1 MDVLAQAPAVWE
13 AFFLVFCRVG
23 TMMLVA
29 PVFGSR
35 GTTPQVR
42 VFLGLT
48 VALVMYPV
56 VAPVGTVIP
65 TDVGGFLSKIARE
78 VLVGA
83 LIGFVVLM
91 IFTTLEGA
99 GHIIGL
105 QMGFSLA
112 NIINPLT
119 STNASLIDQ
128 FYSLVATLVFL
139 TIDGHHM
146 VLLGVERT
154 FQLAPLDRVGALL
167 PTPELI
173 FGLGRDIFV
182 VGSRIALPILTALLL
197 TDVALAMV
205 ARSVPQLNVFV
216 VGMPAKIAVGFVML
230 IITVPAVAYIMAR
243 SFGDVVASLTPF
255 ARSLGNG

>member
-1 MDVLAQAPAVWE
+1 MNLLAAGPAVWE
-13 AFFLVFCRVG
+13 TIFLVFCRVG

-29 PVFGSR
+29 PIFGSR

-48 VALVMYPV
+48 VALIMAPV
-56 VAPVGTVIP
+56 VAPAGIAIP
-65 TDVGGFLSKIARE
+65 PDPGGFLGRVARE
-78 VLVGA
+78 ALIGA
-83 LIGFVVLM
+83 LIGFVVLVV
-91 IFTTLEGA
+91 FTALEAA
-99 GHIIGL
+99 GHVVGL

-139 TIDGHHM
+139 TIDGHHL
-146 VLLGVERT
+146 VLIAVERT
-154 FQLAPLDRVGALL
+154 FQVAPLDAAGSVL
-167 PTPELI
+167 PSQDLI

-182 VGSRIALPILTALLL
+182 MASRMALPVLTALLL
-197 TDVALAMV
+197 TDVALALV

-230 IITVPAVAYIMAR
+230 VVTVPTVAYIMAR
-243 SFGDVVASLTPF
+243 AFSDLVGTIVPF
-255 ARSLGNG
+255 ARVLGPA

>member
-1 MDVLAQAPAVWE
+1 MDLLSQTPAMWE

-23 TMMLVA
+23 TMMIVA

-35 GTTPQVR
+35 GTSPQLR
-42 VFLGLT
+42 VFFGLT
-48 VALVMYPV
+48 VALVMLPV
-56 VAPVGTVIP
+56 VAPAGVVIP
-65 TDVGGFLSKIARE
+65 QDVSGFLGRAARE
-78 VLVGA
+78 IMIGA
-83 LIGFVVLM
+83 LGGFVVLL
-91 IFTTLEGA
+91 IFTSLEGA
-99 GHIIGL
+99 GHVIGL

-128 FYSLVATLVFL
+128 FYTLVATLVFL

-154 FQLAPLDRVGALL
+154 FQLAPIDRVGSYL
-167 PTPELI
+167 PPIDLVLGMGREI
-173 FGLGRDIFV
+173 FLTA
-182 VGSRIALPILTALLL
+182 SRIALPVLTALLL

-216 VGMPAKIAVGFVML
+216 VGMPAKIAVGFLML
-230 IITVPAVAYIMAR
+230 VVTVPTVAYIMAR
-243 SFGDVVASLTPF
+243 AFGDLISILTPF
-255 ARSLGNG
+255 AAGLGAR

>member
-1 MDVLAQAPAVWE
+1 MNLLSGMPAAWE
-13 AFFLVFCRVG
+13 ALFLVFCRVG

-29 PVFGSR
+29 PIFGSR

-48 VALVMYPV
+48 VACVMAPV
-56 VAPVGTVIP
+56 VAPPGTVIP
-65 TDVGGFLSKIARE
+65 GDTGAFVARIARE
-78 VLVGA
+78 VLLGGLV
-83 LIGFVVLM
+83 GFVVLLV
-91 IFTTLEGA
+91 FTALEGA
-99 GHIIGL
+99 GHIVGL

-128 FYSLVATLVFL
+128 FYTLVATLVFL
-139 TIDGHHM
+139 TIDGHHI
-146 VLLGVERT
+146 VLLGIERT
-154 FQLAPLDRVGALL
+154 FLIAPIDAIGSTL
-167 PTPELI
+167 PPQEMI
-173 FGLGRDIFV
+173 FGLGREIFATA
-182 VGSRIALPILTALLL
+182 SRMALPVLTALLL

-230 IITVPAVAYIMAR
+230 IVTVPAVAYIMAK
-243 SFGDVVASLTPF
+243 SFSDIVALLVPF
-255 ARSLGNG
+255 ARAMGPS